1 MPSLAVGII
10 LHGLY
15 VSSEISL
22 SNATQ
27 RNENEIEKEKNK
39 KNEKNENG
47 QEEKN
52 ENDNGTRKKGGRRR
66 HHTTRLD
73 STRSRIVGRGSW
85 VVRWVGRKERIEFG
99 MVYRKSFSNVM
110 WGRSINLSTERMVE

>member
-52 ENDNGTRKKGGRRR
+52 ENDNGTRRGGRRDDGD
-66 HHTTRLD
+66 TTRLD
-73 STRSRIVGRGSW
+73 STRPGRGSW
-85 VVRWVGRKERIEFG
+85 VVGRGSSVGSEGRKGSSSEWYIE
-99 MVYRKSFSNVM
+99 KASVM
-110 WGRSINLSTERMVE
+110 

>member
-52 ENDNGTRKKGGRRR
+52 ENDNGTRKKGENGLGKGRRR
-66 HHTTRLD
+66 GGRRDDGDTTRLD
-73 STRSRIVGRGSW
+73 STRPGRGSW
-85 VVRWVGRKERIEFG
+85 VVGRGSSVGSEGRKGSSSEWYIE
-99 MVYRKSFSNVM
+99 KASVM
-110 WGRSINLSTERMVE
+110 